1 MLMKRLLQNFTSILL
16 AVVLFI
22 TTSGFSIYSHLCT
35 ISGDKDY
42 SVSQLEPCCSS
53 DTQQSSADFQKE
65 SCCQTDHQLIKL
77 EVNAPQINKDILPVL
92 VGHYFAI
99 PEYQANLSSCRDQGI
114 FLFENLPPPKTGKTI
129 LITNQVFRI

>member
-1 MLMKRLLQNFTSILL
+1 MKRLLQNFTSILL

-53 DTQQSSADFQKE
+53 DAQQSSADIQKE
-65 SCCQTDHQLIKL
+65 SCCQTDHQFIKL
-77 EVNAPQINKDILPVL
+77 EVNASQVNKDILPVIVEQYFSL
-92 VGHYFAI
+92 IHYQPDLLFCTDR
-99 PEYQANLSSCRDQGI
+99 EL
-114 FLFENLPPPKTGKTI
+114 FLFENLPPPKAGKSI